1 MMQNSTMQNSTMQNF
16 TMLKEKLDA
25 GLLESGLN
33 LPETVRQKL
42 LDYLALLQK
51 WNKVHNLTAVR
62 EPEEMITL
70 HLLDSL
76 SVLPH
81 IQAKHLLDVGSGAG
95 LPGIVLALCLPDLQ
109 VTVMDS
115 SHKKASFMRQA
126 KAELGIYNLEVV
138 CGRVEAY
145 KPPQLFDII
154 ISRAFSDLSQFISLT
169 KHLCAEGGQWL
180 AMKGVHPYDELA
192 QLEFDSVDVVPL
204 TVPGLQAHRH
214 LVFLPFRNVKLTVS
228 KAVENSRAN

>member
-1 MMQNSTMQNSTMQNF
+1 MSQN
-16 TMLKEKLDA
+16 LKDKLDA

-62 EPEEMITL
+62 EPEEMVTL

-81 IQAKHLLDVGSGAG
+81 IHAKRLLDVGSGAG

-126 KAELGIYNLEVV
+126 KAELGIGNLEVV

-145 KPPQLFDII
+145 QPEQLFDVI
-154 ISRAFSDLSQFISLT
+154 ISRAFSELTLFINLT
-169 KHLCAEGGQWL
+169 KHLRAKEGTWL

-192 QLEFDSVDVVPL
+192 QLGFESVSVEPL
-204 TVPGLQAHRH
+204 KVPGLQAQRH
-214 LVFLPFRNVKLTVS
+214 LVFLPFSNVKLADTNENS
-228 KAVENSRAN
+228 KAQ